1 MFRLLVLGTPPTT
14 VTIAPGV
21 DMPLLNMGVVRNHS
35 VWLSLGGRGLDTAL
49 TYGQRDQEDVGRAVR
64 ESGLDRSELFVT
76 TKVPC
81 CPSAIF
87 CTKYDPGV
95 LPQCRAEHNVTKD
108 VEDTL
113 SALGLAY
120 ADLLLLHWPCD
131 SIDESVRAYKA
142 LEPLVAA
149 GKARAIGV
157 SNFNASALSQLLP
170 QVSIKPAINQCG
182 FSVGVQHSSRA
193 PPSLW
198 GDDEPTVAACK
209 AAGITYSAYSPLG
222 GVTKYDVLHD
232 PVATAI
238 GAAHNRSSAQVALRY
253 LTQRGI
259 PLITAS
265 DKEAHVASD
274 LASFGLTLS
283 DGEMAALIAA

>member
-21 DMPLLNMGVVRNHS
+21 EMPLLNMGVVRNHS

-49 TYGQRDQEDVGRAVR
+49 TYGQQDQQDVGRAVR
-64 ESGLDRSELFVT
+64 ESGLDRSEVFVT

-131 SIDESVRAYKA
+131 SLDESVRAYKA

-157 SNFNASALSQLLP
+157 SNFCPSSLRCLLESATVTP
-170 QVSIKPAINQCG
+170 AVNQVQFHVGMGADPGGIKSFCT
-182 FSVGVQHSSRA
+182 
-193 PPSLW
+193 
-198 GDDEPTVAACK
+198 DK
-209 AAGITYSAYSPLG
+209 GIALQAYSPLNVG
-222 GVTKYDVLHD
+222 T
-232 PVATAI
+232 P
-238 GAAHNRSSAQVALRY
+238 GAAATLISGPLVSEIGVAHGLS
-253 LTQRGI
+253 
-259 PLITAS
+259 LI
-265 DKEAHVASD
+265 H
-274 LASFGLTLS
+274 
-283 DGEMAALIAA
+283 I